1 MLLWI
6 MNAAVFFPNE
16 DVGSLP
22 LEWGAHITDCQQISV
37 SLMKTRLLNHF
48 SHPPLQKK
56 KKLKKIAY
64 RCCTAYAPLE

>member
-1 MLLWI
+1 MPMLLWI

-22 LEWGAHITDCQQISV
+22 LERGAHITYCQQISV

-48 SHPPLQKK
+48 SFEKHFSCL
-56 KKLKKIAY
+56 
-64 RCCTAYAPLE
+64 

>member
-1 MLLWI
+1 MPMLLWI

-22 LEWGAHITDCQQISV
+22 LKRGAHITDCQQISV

-48 SHPPLQKK
+48 SPPSPQKNK
-56 KKLKKIAY
+56 FAY